1 MHWHAFFLLFLK
13 QHKKYNSFH
22 VLFIGVKSTF
32 LRSFLYL
39 KIKVYSY
46 IILAFSHVFLFKW
59 IFYSIPSCNCA
70 MCAFTNHFFVELVF
84 SVFFFKIIMEKVFLA
99 ALLCW
104 LHGFCILFYVAI
116 LFFANSTLHLTIRTQ
131 SIPLFMQIHKTKW
144 IFSPFLCYLIYNS
157 KLHVKCNW
165 LRKHFNTGKYFLRF
179 LDEKWLVHR
188 IRWKSVLER
197 IYIETKKPS

>member
-84 SVFFFKIIMEKVFLA
+84 SVFFSRLLWKKFFLLLYYVDCMVFASCFMSQFYSLQ
-99 ALLCW
+99 
-104 LHGFCILFYVAI
+104 IQLFI
-116 LFFANSTLHLTIRTQ
+116 
-131 SIPLFMQIHKTKW
+131 
-144 IFSPFLCYLIYNS
+144 
-157 KLHVKCNW
+157 
-165 LRKHFNTGKYFLRF
+165 
-179 LDEKWLVHR
+179 
-188 IRWKSVLER
+188 
-197 IYIETKKPS
+197 